1 MQRLTAY
8 FSGMVHG
15 VGFRYTTYRLTE
27 RYPQITGTVR
37 NLPDSRV
44 ELIAE
49 GITKDLTAFLKD
61 IQEQMGGYIRDTT
74 SAFSPATGQFTHFTI
89 IHG

>member
-8 FSGMVHG
+8 FSGMVQG
-15 VGFRYTTYRLTE
+15 VGFRYTTYRLATK
-27 RYPQITGTVR
+27 YPQVTGTVR
-37 NLPDSRV
+37 NLPGRRV

-49 GITKDLTAFLKD
+49 GRTENLAAFLKD
-61 IQEQMGGYIRDTT
+61 IHEQMAGYIRDTT
-74 SAFSPATGQFTHFTI
+74 STYAPATGQFTDFTI